1 MSTNW
6 GRMVEDGSSLEQYL
20 SENIVKVTSDMGNT
34 LVFDPGA
41 GLHNGQEEKK
51 GHRIA
56 LQVVME

>member
-1 MSTNW
+1 
-6 GRMVEDGSSLEQYL
+6 MVEDGSSLEQYL
-20 SENIVKVTSDMGNT
+20 SENIVKVTSNMGNT

-41 GLHNGQEEKK
+41 GLHNGPVVKK